1 MKPIIEYL
9 STKVAKPST
18 IKATDYTINKIV
30 KDELDRL
37 GYDADLN
44 HIDTSKVT
52 KLNKLFM
59 GESRP
64 KINCDISKWNVSNV
78 KSFDM
83 AFSWADN
90 FDGDLSEWDVS
101 SGVSFNEM
109 FLHTKIDFDMSNW
122 NMSNASFVGS
132 MFNYCYNFTGK
143 GLENWDTSRFKNCD
157 SMFNNCQKFNQ
168 DLSNWDVSNV
178 YEFSHMFED
187 CYKFTGKGLDKWDI
201 KSATRLYKTFMC
213 CKSLDTEHIDFSKWL
228 NHYCIDE
235 STFKGTPF
243 DKSGTIYL

>member
-9 STKVAKPST
+9 STKVVQSK
-18 IKATDYTINKIV
+18 IKATNETIHQII
-30 KDELDRL
+30 KDELKRF
-37 GYDADLN
+37 GPEADLN
-44 HIDTSKVT
+44 HIDTSNVT
-52 KLNKLFM
+52 KLNKLFTT
-59 GESRP
+59 ESRTN
-64 KINCDISKWNVSNV
+64 INCDVSKWDVSNV

-83 AFSWADN
+83 AFYFASD

-109 FLHTKIDFDMSNW
+109 FLHTRINFDMSNW
-122 NMSNASFVGS
+122 DMSNANFVGS
-132 MFNYCYNFTGK
+132 MFSYCYNFTGE
-143 GLENWDTSRFKNCD
+143 GLQNWDTSNFKNCD
-157 SMFNNCQKFNQ
+157 SMFNDCQNFDQ

-187 CYKFTGKGLDKWDI
+187 CYKFTGIGLDKWNI

-228 NHYCIDE
+228 NHHCADK
-235 STFKGTPF
+235 STFQGTPF